1 MARLN
6 VGTYYKT
13 AVDLHTSGKFKE
25 ARKLYN
31 EILKTVPR
39 HWESLYM
46 IGQSYYQEYR
56 FDSAIVF
63 FDKGLEVNPKSIEL
77 RLQKSRAQIKIG
89 RLEEA
94 SKSLNALV
102 SENRQNPKVLFH
114 AARALKE
121 TGKYEESISLYNE
134 LLELDPNHK
143 QGLNNLANLYQQV
156 FNFQK
161 ALEIYERIIEL
172 DPFFPMAYCN
182 KAGLLQKMGHEKEA
196 ETLYRKTLKIDDKNH
211 LAYFNL
217 GVIESSRHNDVKA
230 LELLEASIRLDGQNP
245 KYISTYAYNLYKNGD
260 KEKGI
265 GILNQL
271 IKNGAKSEEPY
282 VKLGKIYMQ
291 EQRFEKALKVLLL
304 ITEKNKYAWEAIFLC
319 GIVADFTQQL
329 ELAERYL
336 LQINQHPE
344 FALRANMT
352 LQLLYSKIGKI
363 EKYEEMLSIV
373 TRQLEWFVNGER
385 KEDEIPVYNL
395 MYFPFDQDLI
405 SSVLKKYT
413 GNLIERVSYLRDE
426 TAFTYRKKANEKMKV
441 GYLCPSFVMHP
452 SAHLIIDTFKYHDR
466 SKFEIYA
473 YNLAKHEDEMTG
485 QLKRSVD
492 HFVNLEDLRI
502 EDAAKKINEDEIDIL
517 ISLSGYNFGMK
528 MEIPALKP
536 APIQVL
542 TMDWHG
548 SLQGD
553 FFDYVLKDEIVLTEN
568 HRADFSESV
577 AYLPYSHFIRSEM
590 TPSNKKVTRKDYGL
604 PEDAFVFG
612 CLNHTRKLSKTVV
625 DAWVEIL
632 SQVPN
637 SYLWLYS
644 AGQEIVEHNLTTYF
658 ENKGIMSNRLVFCKK
673 EFYKD
678 HYKRMELMDL
688 FLDTPIYNGHT
699 TVLEAL
705 WMNVPVLTLQG
716 ESVNARLGTSFVKTA
731 GLHELVTE
739 NINDYIKMAVD
750 IASEN
755 KASMLRDQLKSSKST
770 SPLFNI
776 EGATKNLEKAYMKMW
791 EIYTNGEEPHDF
803 KV

>member
-6 VGTYYKT
+6 VSTYYKT

-25 ARKLYN
+25 ARKLYQ
-31 EILKTVPR
+31 EILKIVPR

-46 IGQSYYQEYR
+46 IGQSYYQEHR

-63 FDKGLEVNPKSIEL
+63 FDKGLKINPKSIEL
-77 RLQKSRAQIKIG
+77 RLQKSRAQIKVG

-94 SKSLNALV
+94 LKELNSLV
-102 SENRQNPKVLFH
+102 SENKENPKVVFH

-121 TGKYEESISLYNE
+121 TGKYEESISMYNR
-134 LLELDPNHK
+134 LLELDPYHK

-156 FNFQK
+156 FNFKK
-161 ALEIYERIIEL
+161 ALETYERIIEL
-172 DPFFPMAYCN
+172 DPSFAMAYCN
-182 KAGLLQKMGHEKEA
+182 KAGLLQKLGHEEEA
-196 ETLYRKTLKIDDKNH
+196 EDLYNKTLAIDNKNH
-211 LAYFNL
+211 LAYYNL
-217 GVIESSRHNDVKA
+217 GVIESSRHNDNKA
-230 LELLEASIRLDGQNP
+230 LELLETAIRLDNHNL

-265 GILNQL
+265 GILNQS

-304 ITEKNKYAWEAIFLC
+304 ITKKNKYAWEAIFLC

-336 LQINQHPE
+336 LQINKHPE

-352 LQLLYSKIGKI
+352 LQLLYSKIGKV
-363 EKYEEMLSIV
+363 EKYEEMLSTV
-373 TRQLEWFVNGER
+373 TKQLEWFVNGER
-385 KEDEIPVYNL
+385 KEEEIPVYNL
-395 MYFPFDQDLI
+395 MYFPFEQELI

-413 GNLIERVSYLRDE
+413 GNLIERVSNLRDE
-426 TAFTYRKKANEKMKV
+426 TAFTYKKKTNEKIKV

-466 SKFEIYA
+466 AKFEVYA

-485 QLKRSVD
+485 QLKQAVD
-492 HFVNLEDLRI
+492 HFINLEDLKI
-502 EDAAKKINEDEIDIL
+502 ENAAKKINADEIDIL

-536 APIQVL
+536 APIQIL

-553 FFDYVLKDEIVLTEN
+553 FFDYVLKDEMVLTEK
-568 HRADFSESV
+568 HRTDFNESV

-590 TPSNKKVTRKDYGL
+590 TPSKKEVTRKDYGL
-604 PEDAFVFG
+604 PEGAFVFG
-612 CLNHTRKLSKTVV
+612 CLNHTRKLSKMVV
-625 DAWVEIL
+625 DAWIEIL

-644 AGQEIVEHNLTTYF
+644 AGQQIVERNLTSYF
-658 ENKGIMSNRLVFCKK
+658 EERGITTNRVVFCKK
-673 EFYKD
+673 EHYKD
-678 HYKRMELMDL
+678 HYKRMGLMDL
-688 FLDTPIYNGHT
+688 FLDTPVYNGHT

-705 WMNVPVLTLQG
+705 WMGVPVLTLQG
-716 ESVNARLGTSFVKTA
+716 ESVNARLGASFVKTA
-731 GLHELVTE
+731 GLPELVTE
-739 NINDYIKMAVD
+739 NINDYINRAVD
-750 IASEN
+750 IASGN
-755 KASMLRDQLKSSKST
+755 KVSKLRDQLKSSKPT
-770 SPLFNI
+770 SALFDI
-776 EGATKNLEKAYMKMW
+776 GGATKNLEKAYMKMW
-791 EIYTNGEEPHDF
+791 EIYTKGEKPHDF